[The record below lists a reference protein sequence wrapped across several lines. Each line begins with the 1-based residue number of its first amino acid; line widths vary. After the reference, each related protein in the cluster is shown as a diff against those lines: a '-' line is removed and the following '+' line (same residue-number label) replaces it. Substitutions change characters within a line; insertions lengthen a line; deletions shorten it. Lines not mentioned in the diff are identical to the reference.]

1 MFVGRGRPAS
11 WVKPISGAGDAL
23 VDLSAGYKSQNVLKP
38 ASYAQY
44 HGRSTT
50 RAHCPPNPLASEEK
64 ACWID
69 ILRSSEFVCYP
80 FKSKGSKFLAADG
93 ADR

>member
-1 MFVGRGRPAS
+1 MFGGPGRPAG
-11 WVKPISGAGDAL
+11 WVTPTSGAGDAL

-44 HGRSTT
+44 QGRSTP
-50 RAHCPPNPLASEEK
+50 RVHCPPNPLASEEK

-69 ILRSSEFVCYP
+69 ILRS
-80 FKSKGSKFLAADG
+80 
-93 ADR
+93 